1 MGEKLSFREKFCYGC
16 GEISCNFVFTIVTAL
31 LVTFYTDVVGIS
43 PAIIGTIIA
52 ISQVFNGASDVCA
65 GFIVDRTRSK
75 YGRARVWELRMSIP
89 YAVASSS
96 HPQAIQ
102 KFLSHAGFVL
112 SPNVIVSSKEGYK
125 SKPAPDVFLAA
136 AERLDVKPE
145 NCLVLEDSKHGIM
158 AAANAK
164 MHSIFIQDQ
173 IAPDDE
179 MKEYIQESC
188 KDLNEVIDYLKRC
201 K

>member
-1 MGEKLSFREKFCYGC
+1 M
-16 GEISCNFVFTIVTAL
+16 
-31 LVTFYTDVVGIS
+31 
-43 PAIIGTIIA
+43 
-52 ISQVFNGASDVCA
+52 
-65 GFIVDRTRSK
+65 
-75 YGRARVWELRMSIP
+75 
-89 YAVASSS
+89 
-96 HPQAIQ
+96 
-102 KFLSHAGFVL
+102 L

-136 AERLDVKPE
+136 AKRLGMEPE

-188 KDLNEVIDYLKRC
+188 TDLNEVIDYLKRC

>member
-1 MGEKLSFREKFCYGC
+1 MIKAVIFDMDGLMFNTEKMFKDEFKEKAKELGVSCPDYFPEPLIGC
-16 GEISCNFVFTIVTAL
+16 DSRKVALYEEMYPGVT
-31 LVTFYTDVVGIS
+31 
-43 PAIIGTIIA
+43 
-52 ISQVFNGASDVCA
+52 QVMEEN
-65 GFIVDRTRSK
+65 K
-75 YGRARVWELRMSIP
+75 IP

-96 HPQAIQ
+96 HPQAIK

-125 SKPAPDVFLAA
+125 SKLAPDVFLAA
-136 AERLDVKPE
+136 AERLGVEPE

-188 KDLNEVIDYLKRC
+188 ADLNGVIDYLKRC

>member
-1 MGEKLSFREKFCYGC
+1 M
-16 GEISCNFVFTIVTAL
+16 
-31 LVTFYTDVVGIS
+31 
-43 PAIIGTIIA
+43 
-52 ISQVFNGASDVCA
+52 
-65 GFIVDRTRSK
+65 
-75 YGRARVWELRMSIP
+75 
-89 YAVASSS
+89 
-96 HPQAIQ
+96 
-102 KFLSHAGFVL
+102 
-112 SPNVIVSSKEGYK
+112 
-125 SKPAPDVFLAA
+125 AA
-136 AERLDVKPE
+136 AERLDVTPE

-173 IAPDDE
+173 IAPDAQ